1 MKEVV
6 KQVGKEL
13 GINRDEAELVVA
25 SLLEQPR
32 FSIYMNATINDAQHR
47 ILLDKLALLK
57 KGMPIEYVTKQAHFR
72 DYVLHIEPGVFIP
85 RLETEYFIELIAQH
99 TKEPPST
106 ILDIGTGT
114 GAIAI
119 ALAHLFP
126 DTSIIA
132 TDISETALTC
142 AQKNIEK
149 YRLKNLITLV
159 RSNMFDGLSEKFDMI
174 VSNPPYIPRS
184 RLHML
189 PKSVR
194 DFEPVQA
201 LDGGEK
207 GIQFITRCVL
217 SGKTHLE
224 QNGIIAIEIDETH
237 TELLREFLTTS
248 TSVSFS
254 FHKDLFNRCRYLLIR
269 NIKK

>member
-13 GINRDEAELVVA
+13 GISRDEAELVVA

-32 FSIYMNATINDAQHR
+32 FSIYMNTTIDATQHR
-47 ILLDKLALLK
+47 ILLDRLALLK
-57 KGMPIEYVTKQAHFR
+57 KGMPIEYVTKKAHFR
-72 DYVLHIEPGVFIP
+72 DYVLHVEPGVFIP

-106 ILDIGTGT
+106 ILEIGTGT

-126 DTSIIA
+126 NASIIA
-132 TDISETALTC
+132 TDISSTALTC

-149 YRLKNLITLV
+149 YRMDNLITLV
-159 RSNMFDGLSEKFDMI
+159 RSDMFDGLSERFDMI
-174 VSNPPYIPRS
+174 VSNPPYVPRS
-184 RLHML
+184 RLHIL

-194 DFEPVQA
+194 EFEPVQA

-207 GIQFITRCVL
+207 GIQFITRFVA
-217 SGKTHLE
+217 SGKNHLK
-224 QNGIIAIEIDETH
+224 QSGMMAIEIDETH
-237 TELLREFLTTS
+237 VELLREFLHTS
-248 TSVSFS
+248 LSISFS
-254 FHKDLFNRCRYLLIR
+254 FHEDLFNRCRYLLIG

>member
-13 GINRDEAELVVA
+13 GISRDEAELVVA

-32 FSIYMNATINDAQHR
+32 FSMYMNTTIDGAQHR

-57 KGMPIEYVTKQAHFR
+57 GGMPIEYVTSQAHFR

-99 TKEPPST
+99 TEEPPGS

-126 DTSIIA
+126 SASLIA

-149 YRLKNLITLV
+149 YKLENLITLV
-159 RSNMFDGLSEKFDMI
+159 RADMFEGLSEKFDMI

-184 RLHML
+184 RLHIL

-207 GIQFITRCVL
+207 GIEFITRLIL
-217 SGKTHLE
+217 SGTTHLK
-224 QNGIIAIEIDETH
+224 QNGMMAIEIDETH
-237 TELLREFLTTS
+237 ADLLREFLNTS
-248 TSVSFS
+248 ISISFS
-254 FHKDLFNRCRYLLIR
+254 FHKDLFKRCRYLLIR